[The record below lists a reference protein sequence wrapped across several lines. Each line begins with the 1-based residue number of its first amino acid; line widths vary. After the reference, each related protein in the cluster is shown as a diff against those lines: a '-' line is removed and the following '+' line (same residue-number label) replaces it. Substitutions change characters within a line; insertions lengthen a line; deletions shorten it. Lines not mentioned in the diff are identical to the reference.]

1 MVAFCRPRRLQS
13 SPRASSGCGRP
24 TPSYSA
30 ARWVE
35 MSAAVNIGVQ
45 GLCNEREP
53 RLPSTRSKGSSTGKV
68 DIYRAQSMYDLR
80 KKEQDGEFLGETSG

>member
-13 SPRASSGCGRP
+13 SPRASSDCGRP
-24 TPSYSA
+24 TPSYFA

-68 DIYRAQSMYDLR
+68 DTYRAQSMYDLR
-80 KKEQDGEFLGETSG
+80 KRNKTASF